1 MPEDAVR
8 YPRYRFP
15 PAIISHAVWLYYRFA
30 LSFRDVEDVL
40 AQRGITVS

>member
-15 PAIISHAVWLYYRFA
+15 PSIINHAVWLYYRFA
-30 LSFRDVEDVL
+30 LSGVG
-40 AQRGITVS
+40 A